1 MCGKPVEGVTTEYSN
16 RLSACSAC
24 AGEYEDPDRTARS
37 TNEEPDEDEEWDA
50 VEDFLPG
57 AEDGQE

>member
-1 MCGKPVEGVTTEYSN
+1 MERVTTEYSN

-37 TNEEPDEDEEWDA
+37 IDEEPDEDEEWNA
-50 VEDFLPG
+50 AEDFLPG